1 MKSKACMSVAQLAK
15 KYSKSEVCT
24 CDQRVNCV
32 CRLEARRPVIG
43 QRKSSKYS
51 HWTKKPSVHTN
62 FSSPSNL
69 KIRKSTI
76 ISVTEPGNSTP
87 VKRKLWQ
94 ESRIKELISTYDD
107 FASIEGE
114 SPAKRARYKDRGHEP
129 NSQEI

>member
-1 MKSKACMSVAQLAK
+1 M
-15 KYSKSEVCT
+15 
-24 CDQRVNCV
+24 
-32 CRLEARRPVIG
+32 IG

-69 KIRKSTI
+69 NIRKSTI